1 MLGWFSLPDTVC
13 VVAERLTALF
23 ELRRRRKSCSA
34 ERDVSFP
41 MLVHK
46 VAVLRAW

>member
-1 MLGWFSLPDTVC
+1 MFDGFSLSDTVR

-46 VAVLRAW
+46 VAVLRVW